1 MIELEIPGRGT
12 LQIEHLVCDVNGTL
26 AVDGELIPG
35 VIEAIDR
42 LRPHLTIHLVTA
54 DTHGK
59 QHLIDAQLALQA
71 TRLEK
76 GGEPEQKAAYVR
88 KLGAEHCAALGQGAN
103 DAGMLKAAAI
113 GICIM
118 SAEGSATAALM
129 AADLV
134 TRDVLTA
141 LTLLNKP
148 RRITAS
154 QRQ

>member
-35 VIEAIDR
+35 VVEAIDR

-59 QHLIDAQLALQA
+59 QHFIDAQLALQA
-71 TRLEK
+71 TRLER
-76 GGEPEQKAAYVR
+76 GGEPEQKAAHVR
-88 KLGAEHCAALGQGAN
+88 TLGAEHCAAIGQGAN
-103 DAGMLKAAAI
+103 DSGMLKAAAI

-134 TRDVLTA
+134 TPDILTA
-141 LTLLNKP
+141 LTLLDKP
-148 RRITAS
+148 RRIKAS
-154 QRQ
+154 LRQ

>member
-1 MIELEIPGRGT
+1 MVELDIPGRGT

-35 VIEAIDR
+35 VLDAIEG
-42 LRPHLTIHLVTA
+42 LRPRLTIHLVTA

-59 QHLIDAQLALQA
+59 QHRIDAQLGLQA
-71 TRLEK
+71 TRLES

-118 SAEGSATAALM
+118 SPEGSATAAMM
-129 AADLV
+129 ASDLV
-134 TRDVLTA
+134 TPDVLTA
-141 LTLLNKP
+141 LALLDKP

-154 QRQ
+154 LRQ